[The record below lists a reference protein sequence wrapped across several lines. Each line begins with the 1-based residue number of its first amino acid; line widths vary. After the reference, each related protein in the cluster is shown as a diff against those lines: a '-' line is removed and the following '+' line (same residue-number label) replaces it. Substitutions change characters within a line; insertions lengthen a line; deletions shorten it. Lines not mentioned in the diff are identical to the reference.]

1 MQTEGEKKRKVG
13 GVFYFPPVRLRA
25 VLSCSWRAS
34 RETSAGWF
42 DPQSVL
48 KPKHFFF
55 VFTLWKWILLALLPG
70 HRADL
75 FSPTESGCNKC
86 CGAETRGVFRRD
98 GRAQR
103 PTVNTSLLFIPE
115 EQRAWEEHT
124 EGCFHYLGSE
134 TSWRLEMNWMNDL
147 KHFSIDLRSIKHHIW
162 FLLVFRM
169 QPDLLPVFQRSS
181 RLFLERHI
189 CPRSVCDVTPSKVW
203 QRTTDE

>member
-1 MQTEGEKKRKVG
+1 MCFIFHPSVSGRCCRVLGEPRGKRQPAGLTLKV
-13 GVFYFPPVRLRA
+13 FW
-25 VLSCSWRAS
+25 S
-34 RETSAGWF
+34 
-42 DPQSVL
+42 QST
-48 KPKHFFF
+48 FF
-55 VFTLWKWILLALLPG
+55 
-70 HRADL
+70 L
-75 FSPTESGCNKC
+75 FSHYENGFCSLFCRDTELIYSLSTESGCNKC
-86 CGAETRGVFRRD
+86 CGAETRGVLRRD

-147 KHFSIDLRSIKHHIW
+147 KHFSTDLRSIKHHIW
-162 FLLVFRM
+162 FLLVFRT

-203 QRTTDE
+203 QPTTDE

>member
-1 MQTEGEKKRKVG
+1 M
-13 GVFYFPPVRLRA
+13 FYFPPVRLRA

-34 RETSAGWF
+34 RETSASGLTLKVFWS
-42 DPQSVL
+42 QST
-48 KPKHFFF
+48 FF
-55 VFTLWKWILLALLPG
+55 
-70 HRADL
+70 L
-75 FSPTESGCNKC
+75 FLHYENGFCSLFCRDTELIYSLSTESGCNKC

-103 PTVNTSLLFIPE
+103 LTVNTSLLFIPE

-147 KHFSIDLRSIKHHIW
+147 KHFSTDLRSIKHHIW
-162 FLLVFRM
+162 FLLVFRT
-169 QPDLLPVFQRSS
+169 QADLLPVFQRSS

-203 QRTTDE
+203 QPTTDE